1 MTKTVNGRE
10 QAWQVLDV
18 IGSGDAGEV
27 LRVVSGNG
35 KIQGVMKR
43 PVQNVSGGTIVRQAT
58 QIETEGKI
66 LAALEG
72 VDFTKNGLTIHTP
85 LLLDQSIEGTS
96 RSANFFMISEEIQGR
111 SITSMLAQR
120 HSGGE
125 LIPQNLLLK
134 VLSSALL
141 LLERVH
147 AKGVIWNDVKTD
159 HIFWNTETKT
169 MSFIDWGNGLFL
181 QPQADAENSPI
192 WQDYQQLFEEG
203 VNLLNQT
210 SPALIK
216 DLDWPLS
223 AAGMTLQDI
232 KQLQMRVDYF
242 EIYLSMRAMEYQL
255 LFHRFAKDLPDS
267 EALRQTLEYQKELRN
282 FGVEAPAE
290 EVYPAAKALLIDNLD
305 SRDENEVISVLDLL
319 DKYLGEELPANWKL
333 ADFLIRSRIEL
344 EQGDKLA
351 LIELVLESDW
361 PEAVWLARQ
370 LIEKGASAQVLGS
383 AIYSMRG
390 LYLEDFSNKTIYSEI
405 LEFANS
411 LGEQCKIFERY
422 QDTAV
427 LIQKIGEIRKQLLA
441 LATSWAQLEANEPLG
456 QKLLILKQTLSSV
469 NELRLKIPPSLN
481 AKLQKPMILIREIY
495 QAWNKPELSEGLQ
508 SLKQLYITEP
518 SLDYLLPMADS
529 LKEMKSKVEAFRE
542 GPQGEQT
549 IAEFAQELYDYKSP
563 LTVQINQSNWQ
574 ILYNEV
580 LRTILN
586 AEGIEQVRDLAKQQ
600 GWPTEWIFQS
610 DLQLRPVSAYEE
622 QELNSAQKEMLANFH
637 KELTQNDPASL
648 KLDGIKRGLPAW
660 YSNYKLLTEEFLF
673 AFSSISRSEK
683 TLLISDFPKEDQDN
697 IVRSLDVLE
706 QVEKWKAA
714 TSMGDWFLL
723 KTISDS
729 LSDEWRVFRDIKETS
744 AHWTQEVLPAL
755 TEIKQRNWSS
765 GRFKQILKPRYPQL
779 QACQSNL
786 FGFFSLWHKIEF
798 QGLYP
803 ELLSELSYYIDQ
815 AQSSFFK
822 FWQELQKSPSP
833 ATAWLVTQQ
842 QSVFS
847 EINQTLLT
855 LLRYLRGLQRNF
867 EVVNQSSMAR
877 TRLAQNSAGDLVF
890 TLIKIDELLHLDA
903 REVSVFRH
911 WQRQYLDLLATADR
925 DSIRRGIQEVESIH
939 PLLPWFDE
947 LVKRDAGYFDGIS
960 QYDKTI

>member
-1 MTKTVNGRE
+1 MAKMVNGRE

-35 KIQGVMKR
+35 KLQGVMKR

-66 LAALEG
+66 LSALEG

-85 LLLDQSIEGTS
+85 LLLDQSIKGTS
-96 RSANFFMISEEIQGR
+96 RSANLFMISEEIQGR

-159 HIFWNTETKT
+159 HVFWNAETKT

-181 QPQADAENSPI
+181 QPQADPENSPI

-203 VNLLNQT
+203 ANLLNQT

-223 AAGMTLQDI
+223 AAGLTLQDV

-290 EVYPAAKALLIDNLD
+290 EVYPAAKALLIDKLD
-305 SRDENEVISVLDLL
+305 SRDDNEVISVLDLL
-319 DKYLGEELPANWKL
+319 DKYLGEKLPANWKL
-333 ADFLIRSRIEL
+333 ADFLIRSKIEL
-344 EQGDKLA
+344 EQEDKLA
-351 LIELVLESDW
+351 LLQLVLECDW

-370 LIEKGASAQVLGS
+370 LIEKGCSAQVLGQ
-383 AIYSMRG
+383 AIYSMRS
-390 LYLEDFSNKTIYSEI
+390 LYLEDSSKKTIYSEI
-405 LEFANS
+405 LEFANI
-411 LGEQCKIFERY
+411 LGKQCKLFERY
-422 QDTAV
+422 PDTAV
-427 LIQKIGEIRKQLLA
+427 LNQKIGEIRKQLLK
-441 LATSWAQLEANEPLG
+441 LASTWAQLEANEPLG
-456 QKLLILKQTLSSV
+456 QKLLILKQILSSV

-495 QAWNKPELSEGLQ
+495 QAWNKPELSDAMQ

-518 SLDYLLPMADS
+518 SLDYLLPMAES
-529 LKEMKSKVEAFRE
+529 LNEMKSKIEAFRE

-549 IAEFAQELYDYKSP
+549 ISEFAQELYDYKSP
-563 LTVQINQSNWQ
+563 LTAQIDQSNWQ
-574 ILYNEV
+574 VLYNEV

-586 AEGIEQVRDLAKQQ
+586 AEGIEQVQEIAKQQ
-600 GWPTEWIFQS
+600 LWPTEWIFQS
-610 DLQLRPVSAYEE
+610 DLQLRPVSAYQEHELSSE
-622 QELNSAQKEMLANFH
+622 QKQTLEHFH
-637 KELTQNDPASL
+637 KQLTHNDPASL
-648 KLDGIKRGLPAW
+648 KLDELKRQLPSW
-660 YSNYKLLTEEFLF
+660 YGSYKLLAEEFLF
-673 AFSSISRSEK
+673 SFSSITRPERSLSVK
-683 TLLISDFPKEDQDN
+683 DFPKEDQAA
-697 IVRSLDVLE
+697 ISRSLEVLE
-706 QVEKWKAA
+706 QVEKWKTAA
-714 TSMGDWFLL
+714 SMGDWYLV
-723 KTISDS
+723 KTMSAS
-729 LSDEWRVFRDIKETS
+729 LAEDWLVFQDIKQTS
-744 AHWTQEVLPAL
+744 SRWTQEILPAL
-755 TEIKQRNWSS
+755 TEIKQRNWNSA
-765 GRFKQILKPRYPQL
+765 RFKQILKPHHPHLYE
-779 QACQSNL
+779 CQSNL
-786 FGFFSLWHKIEF
+786 FAFVSLWQKIEY

-815 AQSSFFK
+815 AQSLFFR

-833 ATAWLVTQQ
+833 ATAWLDARQ

-855 LLRYLRGLQRNF
+855 LLRYLRGLQRNY

-890 TLIKIDELLHLDA
+890 TLIKIDELLHPGA
-903 REVSVFRH
+903 TEGSVFRR

-925 DSIRRGIQEVESIH
+925 DSIRRGIEEIESIH

-947 LVKRDAGYFDGIS
+947 LVKRDAGYFD
-960 QYDKTI
+960 QTDHQQW

>member
-1 MTKTVNGRE
+1 MAKIVNGRE

-35 KIQGVMKR
+35 KLQGVMKR

-66 LAALEG
+66 LSALEG

-85 LLLDQSIEGTS
+85 LLLDQSIKGTS
-96 RSANFFMISEEIQGR
+96 RSANLFMISEEIQGR
-111 SITSMLAQR
+111 SITSMLARQR
-120 HSGGE
+120 NGGE

-134 VLSSALL
+134 VLSGALL

-147 AKGVIWNDVKTD
+147 AKGLIWNDVKTD
-159 HIFWNTETKT
+159 HIFWNAETKT

-203 VNLLNQT
+203 ANLLNQT

-255 LFHRFAKDLPDS
+255 LFHRFAKDLPDG
-267 EALRQTLEYQKELRN
+267 EDLQQTLEYQKELRN
-282 FGVEAPAE
+282 FGVDAPAE
-290 EVYPAAKALLIDNLD
+290 EIYPATKALLIGNLD
-305 SRDENEVISVLDLL
+305 TQNDNAGIHVLDLL

-333 ADFLIRSRIEL
+333 ADFLIRSKVEV
-344 EQGDKLA
+344 EQEDKLA

-361 PEAVWLARQ
+361 PEAVWLARK
-370 LIEKGASAQVLGS
+370 LIEKGASDQVLGS

-405 LEFANS
+405 LGFANS
-411 LGEQCKIFERY
+411 LGEQCKLFERY
-422 QDTAV
+422 PDTAV
-427 LIQKIGEIRKQLLA
+427 LIQKIGEIRKQLLK
-441 LATSWAQLEANEPLG
+441 LASTWAQLEANEPLG
-456 QKLLILKQTLSSV
+456 QKFLILKQILSSV

-495 QAWNKPELSEGLQ
+495 QAWNKPELSEALQ

-529 LKEMKSKVEAFRE
+529 LKEMKCKVEAFRE

-563 LTVQINQSNWQ
+563 LTDQINQSNWQ
-574 ILYNEV
+574 VLYNEV

-586 AEGIEQVRDLAKQQ
+586 AEGIEQVLDLAKQQ
-600 GWPTEWIFQS
+600 LWPTEWIFQS

-622 QELNSAQKEMLANFH
+622 RELSSEQKQTLEYFH
-637 KELTQNDPASL
+637 KQLTHNDPASL
-648 KLDGIKRGLPAW
+648 KLDELKRQLPSW
-660 YSNYKLLTEEFLF
+660 YGSYKLLAEEFLF
-673 AFSSISRSEK
+673 SFSSITRPDRSLSVK
-683 TLLISDFPKEDQDN
+683 DFPKEDQAA
-697 IVRSLDVLE
+697 ITRSLEVLE

-714 TSMGDWFLL
+714 ASMGDWYLV
-723 KTISDS
+723 KTMSAS
-729 LSDEWRVFRDIKETS
+729 LAEDWRVLQDIKQTS
-744 AHWTQEVLPAL
+744 SHWTQEILPAL
-755 TEIKQRNWSS
+755 TEIKQRNWNSA
-765 GRFKQILKPRYPQL
+765 RFKQILKPHHPHL
-779 QACQSNL
+779 IECQSNL
-786 FGFFSLWHKIEF
+786 FAFVSLWQKIEY

-815 AQSSFFK
+815 AQSLFFR

-833 ATAWLVTQQ
+833 ATAWLVARQ

-855 LLRYLRGLQRNF
+855 LLRYLRGLQRNY

-890 TLIKIDELLHLDA
+890 TLIKIDELLHPGA
-903 REVSVFRH
+903 TEGSVFRR
-911 WQRQYLDLLATADR
+911 WQRQYLDLLATVDR
-925 DSIRRGIQEVESIH
+925 DSIRRGIEEIESIH

-947 LVKRDAGYFDGIS
+947 LVKRDAGYFD
-960 QYDKTI
+960 QTDHQQW